1 MNKSSIVKMIAIDM
15 DNYEIIKSNIYSKKF
30 TVNCIYII
38 ICLFTFI
45 INYNYTRRNKKRF
58 QEEETV
64 ASSNEVEE
72 TVASSNEV
80 AVASSNEVE
89 VIKVE
94 EKRDINTW
102 YTIED
107 GKCRYKGEWKN
118 GLPNGKGIKHFYK
131 NDSYVEGNFVDS
143 FAEGY
148 GKQLFEQTW
157 EKSVPYYEGEFKR
170 NGWNGKGEYHYG
182 DGDYYKGMWKD
193 SKYHGQ
199 GAAYSQRLNRT
210 WVGEYKNDEKIEGN
224 WVKGEI

>member
-1 MNKSSIVKMIAIDM
+1 M
-15 DNYEIIKSNIYSKKF
+15 
-30 TVNCIYII
+30 
-38 ICLFTFI
+38 FTFI

-58 QEEETV
+58 QEEE
-64 ASSNEVEE
+64 E
-72 TVASSNEV
+72 TVASSSE
-80 AVASSNEVE
+80 AEEETVASSNEVE